1 MRGRRIRGL
10 EDLRLETSAFKVL
23 CYLSFRKGPL
33 KPSEIA
39 EGLGEKPSTVRAR
52 LAELKGAGLV
62 ASTPQ
67 GYVSRVT
74 PYDILMKLY
83 RVLKEELG
91 GV

>member
-1 MRGRRIRGL
+1 MSRRFKGFDEL
-10 EDLRLETSAFKVL
+10 SLETSAFKVL
-23 CYLSFRKGPL
+23 CYLSFREGPL
-33 KPSEIA
+33 RPSEIA

-62 ASTPQ
+62 SSTPQ
-67 GYVSRVT
+67 GYVSNVT